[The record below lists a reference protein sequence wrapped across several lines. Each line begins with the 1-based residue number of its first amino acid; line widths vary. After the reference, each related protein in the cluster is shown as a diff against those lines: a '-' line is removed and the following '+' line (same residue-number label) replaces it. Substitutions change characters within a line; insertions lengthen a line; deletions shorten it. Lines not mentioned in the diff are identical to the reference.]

1 LKESVHM
8 TTGNYLLDAM
18 SPELYEK
25 LAPNLKRV
33 SLKQGTILH
42 HPGETIED
50 LYFPIDCG
58 ISITITMKNGST
70 AEAGIIGR
78 REVLGINAIMGGK
91 ETTQTEYIVQ
101 IAGSAIK
108 IDAPA
113 LLEEFDRNKELRGVL
128 LRFTQAMIAQISQ
141 TTACNSLHVLEQRLA
156 RWLLESQD
164 RINTNEIKLTQEF
177 LSHMLGVRRAGIT
190 QTAQKFQEKGLIQ
203 YHRGIVQILDQ
214 KGLEEAACE
223 CFRTVREEYDR
234 LLGIQQKDLR

>member
-1 LKESVHM
+1 M
-8 TTGNYLLDAM
+8 ATGNCLLDAM

-33 SLKQGTILH
+33 SLKQGEILH

-58 ISITITMKNGST
+58 LSITITMRDGST

-101 IAGSAIK
+101 IAGSAMK
-108 IDAPA
+108 INAPA
-113 LLEEFDRNKELRGVL
+113 LLEEFDRNKELRDVL

-141 TTACNSLHVLEQRLA
+141 TTACNSLHVLEQRLP
-156 RWLLESQD
+156 RWLLEAQD
-164 RINTNEIKLTQEF
+164 RVNSNEIKLTQEF
-177 LSHMLGVRRAGIT
+177 LSHMLGVRRAGVT
-190 QTAQKFQEKGLIQ
+190 QAAQKLQENGLIQ
-203 YHRGIVQILDQ
+203 YHRGHVQILDQ
-214 KGLEEAACE
+214 GGLEEAACE
-223 CFRTVREEYDR
+223 CFGTVREEYDR
-234 LLGIQQKDLR
+234 LLGRKQKGFR